1 MDFEALHVKQI
12 FGNVDLVDSSG
23 THKELTSNE
32 NFSLYSTITPLDE
45 NSFALVYIEGVGDL
59 KVTQNETLFLDE
71 TLLQNEG
78 FTDESS
84 LSSASLIQMLEM
96 SGTVENLLSDNELLD
111 FSSIHTEPQ
120 IDAYKGDLDIRDLI
134 DAPTIETKILYEDT
148 PTIAINQNEWSKHD
162 GQIFEDGHLFDLY
175 SKPSGAD
182 EVFTLLIQDTISV
195 IDTQG

>member
-12 FGNVDLVDSSG
+12 FGNVDLIDSSG

-32 NFSLYSTITPLDE
+32 NFSLHSTITPLDE
-45 NSFALVYIEGVGDL
+45 NSFALVHIEGVGDL
-59 KVTQNETLFLDE
+59 KVTQDETLFLDE
-71 TLLQNEG
+71 TLLQKEG
-78 FTDESS
+78 FVDESGISTSS
-84 LSSASLIQMLEM
+84 LTQILEM
-96 SGTVENLLSDNELLD
+96 GTAENVLNDNELLD

-120 IDAYKGDLDIRDLI
+120 IDSYKGDLDIRDLI

-148 PTIAINQNEWSKHD
+148 PTIALNQTEWNKHE

-175 SKPSGAD
+175 SKPNGAD